1 MKDTL
6 EASQLKKVIANL
18 KDAKFTPVFVGG
30 LALILL
36 GSDRTTFD
44 TDLILRKPQNLKES
58 QCLTKAMS
66 KAKCYY
72 VSKLD
77 SIGNPISYIDNA
89 NVAASRIMIDKPD
102 SIFFWNPDI
111 EMRIDILLDFPLKAD
126 ELLLRAEN
134 KKLDKSTV
142 IKIASLL
149 DLKKMKEI
157 AIKARKNSKDLQD
170 LEFIKNKIMQKI

>member
-1 MKDTL
+1 
-6 EASQLKKVIANL
+6 
-18 KDAKFTPVFVGG
+18 
-30 LALILL
+30 
-36 GSDRTTFD
+36 
-44 TDLILRKPQNLKES
+44 
-58 QCLTKAMS
+58 
-66 KAKCYY
+66 
-72 VSKLD
+72 
-77 SIGNPISYIDNA
+77 
-89 NVAASRIMIDKPD
+89 
-102 SIFFWNPDI
+102 
-111 EMRIDILLDFPLKAD
+111 MRIDILLDFPLKAD